1 MPKFDVLV
9 IGAGPIGSYTA
20 ARLAERGLSVAILE
34 KQSDA
39 GLNVICSGVIGKH
52 AFKKYNLPRESILTE
67 IDSFT
72 FVSPQGQRL
81 EYVHSESMAYV
92 VDRSVFD
99 RSLLAKARDRGVGV
113 LLNQEVR
120 NVKSRPFDNLVLTRE
135 REYQGSVVI
144 LATGVD
150 HRLHRMAGLDEPPA
164 YLYGSQVEIPYSSQ
178 SRSVEIHLGRSIAP
192 GSFGWVIPVNNRI
205 SRIGVI
211 TDQKGPTW
219 LKKML
224 DERIAPH
231 VRHRLPRPR
240 IAIKPIVYG
249 PLKKS
254 VHNRIMAV
262 GEAAGQVKT
271 TTGGCISFGLL
282 CSEIM
287 VDKLARFFDNG
298 GRIEEYDL
306 EWHSTLMPELNI
318 GFEVRRVA
326 QRMTDVNLERFF
338 SFIKKNRHWVDAMV
352 SRVNFDHH
360 SDLLYYCLES
370 FKFLMRIKK

>member
-1 MPKFDVLV
+1 MSKFDVIV
-9 IGAGPIGSYTA
+9 VGAGPIGSFTA
-20 ARLAERGLSVAILE
+20 ARLADRGLSVAIME
-34 KQSDA
+34 KQPEA

-52 AFKKYNLPRESILTE
+52 PFKKYSLPRESILSE

-92 VDRSVFD
+92 VDRSLFD
-99 RSLLAKARDRGVGV
+99 RTLVERAKESGVSV
-113 LLNQEVR
+113 LLGYDVR
-120 NVKSRPFDNLVLTRE
+120 DIRPRPYDNLVLARDRE
-135 REYQGSVVI
+135 FQAAVVI

-150 HRLHRMAGLDEPPA
+150 HRLHQMAGLENPPA
-164 YLYGSQVEIPYSSQ
+164 YLYGSQVEIPFPSP

-192 GSFGWVIPVNNRI
+192 GSFGWVIPVNNRT

-211 TDQKGPTW
+211 VDQKGPAW

-224 DERIAPH
+224 DERIATL
-231 VRHRLPRPR
+231 VRHKLPKCR
-240 IAIKPIVYG
+240 IAVKPIVYG

-254 VHNRIMAV
+254 VHDRVLAV

-271 TTGGCISFGLL
+271 TTGGSISFGLQ
-282 CSEIM
+282 CSEIL
-287 VDKLARFFDNG
+287 VDKVERFFDNG
-298 GRIEEYDL
+298 SRIDEYDL
-306 EWHSTLMPELNI
+306 EWHSTLMPELNM

-326 QRMTDVNLERFF
+326 QKITDENLERFF
-338 SFIKKNRHWVDAMV
+338 SFVKKNRHWVDSLV

-360 SDLLYYCLES
+360 SDLLYYCIES
-370 FKFLMRIKK
+370 FKFLMHIKR